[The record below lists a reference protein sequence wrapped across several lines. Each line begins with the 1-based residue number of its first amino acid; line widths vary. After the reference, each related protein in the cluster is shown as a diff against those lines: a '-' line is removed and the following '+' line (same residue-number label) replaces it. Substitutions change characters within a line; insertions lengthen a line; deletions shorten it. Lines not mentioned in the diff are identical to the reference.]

1 MSATDAF
8 THALALGN
16 AHEDNGEIDA
26 ALTCY
31 RQALAIAPDNPRAHL
46 NLANALRAR
55 RDYADALAALRH
67 ALTLDPGYAHAHFN
81 LGLLLAETGDRAAA
95 TAAFDT
101 ASRLDPALAAQVIDA
116 KSYLLF
122 TSALREVPDPV
133 VSAREHFSVGTDIAA
148 LAGPP
153 FDRWTNACDSTRK
166 LHIGYVSGD
175 LGVHPISLFLGA
187 VLPRHDRAR
196 YEIHC
201 YSSNIAGEPVIDA
214 VRRGTDHLTDIA
226 HSSDSAVA
234 DRIRADGIDV
244 LVDLAGHTQNNR
256 LGVFARHPAPV
267 QASWLGY
274 LNTTGLTAMDYRICD
289 RFTDPVGATEHLHT
303 ERLYRMPH
311 SQWCYQPWCDVP
323 PTPRTPTPGTLVFGS
338 CNQFAKLSE
347 PCLDLWCE
355 ILRRLP
361 DAEVEILDVRD
372 GHSRASLV
380 AAMDRRGIEAR
391 RLRLRGRASLPD
403 YYRTVGGFD
412 VALDTY
418 PYNGGTTTL
427 DTLWMGVPLVALKGE
442 LGVSRSSYSI
452 LSNLELP
459 ELIAESRA
467 EYIDLNLRLAL
478 DATWRESLR
487 GQLRNRL
494 ATSPLMD
501 VAEFVTDLETAYRT
515 MWRAWCD
522 RQAAG

>member
-1 MSATDAF
+1 MTATDVV
-8 THALALGN
+8 TRTIALGN
-16 AHEDNGEIDA
+16 AHEDNGDIDA
-26 ALTCY
+26 ALACY

-55 RDYADALAALRH
+55 RDYPAALAALRH

-81 LGLLLAETGDRAAA
+81 LGLLLADTGDRAAA

-122 TSALREVPDPV
+122 TSALREVSDPV
-133 VSAREHFSVGTDIAA
+133 LSAREHFSVGADITA

-153 FDRWTNACDSTRK
+153 FDRWTNVRDSTRK
-166 LHIGYVSGD
+166 LRIGYVSGD
-175 LGVHPISLFLGA
+175 FGVHPISLFLGA
-187 VLPRHDRAR
+187 VLPRHDRAH
-196 YEIHC
+196 YEIYC
-201 YSSNIAGEPVIDA
+201 YSNNVVGDPVIDA
-214 VRRGTDHLTDIA
+214 VRRGTDHLIDIA

-234 DRIRADGIDV
+234 DQIRADGIDV
-244 LVDLAGHTQNNR
+244 LIDLAGHTQNNR

-267 QASWLGY
+267 QATWLGY

-289 RFTDPVGATEHLHT
+289 PFTDPAGTTEHLHT
-303 ERLYRMPH
+303 EQLYRMPH
-311 SQWCYQPWCDVP
+311 SQWCYRPWCDVP
-323 PTPRTPTPGTLVFGS
+323 PTTSTRTPAQLVFGS

-361 DAEVEILDVRD
+361 DVDVEILDVRD
-372 GHSRASLV
+372 DHARSSV
-380 AAMDRRGIEAR
+380 VEAMDRRGIETR
-391 RLRLRGRASLPD
+391 RLRLRGRMSLPD
-403 YYRTVGGFD
+403 YYRTVSAFD

-427 DTLWMGVPLVALKGE
+427 DTLWMGVPVVALKGD

-452 LSNLELP
+452 LSNLKLP
-459 ELIAESRA
+459 ELIAESRS

-478 DATWRESLR
+478 DTTWRESVR
-487 GQLRNRL
+487 GQLRHRL

-501 VAEFVTDLETAYRT
+501 VAAFVADLETAYRT
-515 MWRAWCD
+515 MWRAWCE
-522 RQAAG
+522 RQVAS